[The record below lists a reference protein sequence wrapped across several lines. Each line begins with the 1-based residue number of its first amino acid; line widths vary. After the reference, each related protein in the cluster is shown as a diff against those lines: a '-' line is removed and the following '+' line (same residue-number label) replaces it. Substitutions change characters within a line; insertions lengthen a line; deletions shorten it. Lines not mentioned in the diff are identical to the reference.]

1 MRVVVTGGRVPETRE
16 SAAVGGRFDELGTTV
31 GGRQRTLSPEE
42 KLVKQLADVH
52 AIEEQALTQMRKA
65 PKIAAEDRLA
75 EIFEDHL
82 SETEDQER
90 RVRER
95 LKAYGADPPT
105 SKGVVGK
112 AGGIGMVV
120 FAASQ
125 PDTPGK
131 LVAHAFSYKH
141 LEIAAYALLRR
152 TATEAG
158 DEATATMA
166 RQIAGEERRM
176 ADRLEAGFDAAVSAS
191 LNGGGSEQLSSRL
204 DRYLADA
211 HAIEKQGLQLLETA
225 PRIVEDAELKKFFGE
240 HLHQSE
246 EHEQLVRERLEA
258 RGAKPAKAKDAA
270 LRLAGLQVGAFF
282 AAQPDT
288 AAKLTGFAFAFEHLE
303 IAAYELLGRVARRA
317 GDQKVLAISERIL
330 AEERAA
336 AGKLNRRQHHG

>member
-1 MRVVVTGGRVPETRE
+1 MRVVVAGARVPETRE
-16 SAAVGGRFDELGTTV
+16 SAGVGDRFDELRTGV
-31 GGRQRTLSPEE
+31 GGRQRTRSPEQ
-42 KLVKQLADVH
+42 KLVTQLANVH
-52 AIEEQALTQMRKA
+52 AIEEQALTQMREA

-95 LKAYGADPPT
+95 LKAYGADPST
-105 SKGVVGK
+105 IKDAADKG
-112 AGGIGMVV
+112 GGIGTVV

-131 LVAHAFSYKH
+131 LAAHAFSYEH

-152 TATEAG
+152 TATKTG
-158 DEATATMA
+158 DEATAAMA
-166 RQIAGEERRM
+166 QQLADEEQRM
-176 ADRLEAGFDAAVSAS
+176 ADRLEAGFDAAVSAG
-191 LNGGGSEQLSSRL
+191 LNGGGPEQLSSRL
-204 DRYLADA
+204 DRCLADA

-240 HLHQSE
+240 HLRESE

-258 RGAKPAKAKDAA
+258 RGAKPAKARDAV
-270 LRLAGLQVGAFF
+270 LRLTGLQVGAFF

-288 AAKLTGFAFAFEHLE
+288 LAKLTGFAFAFEHLE
-303 IAAYELLGRVARRA
+303 IAAYEMLGRVAKRV
-317 GDQKVLAISERIL
+317 GDQKVLAVAERIL
-330 AEERAA
+330 AEERGA